1 MTNPCQG
8 HAAESARAEQPEAL
22 RLADMVL
29 RLRSHLGPWRDESDP
44 DEQAAWDGYTE
55 AAAELR
61 RLHALCE
68 EIAEIA
74 HNGGLVGMSESD
86 ALRAIRKITLP
97 YWRQSK

>member
-1 MTNPCQG
+1 M
-8 HAAESARAEQPEAL
+8 SEQPEAL
-22 RLADMVL
+22 RLADGL
-29 RLRSHLGPWRDESDP
+29 QKKWWRWTDNSTDELKAS
-44 DEQAAWDGYTE
+44 
-55 AAAELR
+55 AELR